1 MKYSTQSQ
9 FAINKNTLL
18 SSRPYSNLFEEKQDY
33 IFHILLKYI

>member
-18 SSRPYSNLFEEKQDY
+18 SSRPYSNLFEET
-33 IFHILLKYI
+33 